1 MPTIQVEAEVSTR
14 DLLRAVAQLS
24 PTELEQFV
32 TEVLALRAQR
42 TSSGTPE
49 PELLQRLRQVLP
61 DEVRQ
66 RYRALI
72 AKRRDGALTAEEQA
86 ELLRLTDEVE
96 KGDAERVRV
105 LGQIAQ
111 RRNQSLTDVMQD
123 LGIQAPPY
131 E

>member
-1 MPTIQVEAEVSTR
+1 MPTIQVEAEVSTQ

-24 PTELEQFV
+24 PADLDQFV
-32 TEVLALRAQR
+32 AEVLALRAQR
-42 TSSGTPE
+42 TSSGPPE

-72 AKRRDGALTAEEQA
+72 AKRRDGTLTAEEQA

-105 LGQIAQ
+105 LGQIAR
-111 RRNQSLTDVMQD
+111 RRNKSLTDVMQD

>member
-24 PTELEQFV
+24 PAELEQFV

-72 AKRRDGALTAEEQA
+72 AKRRDRTLTAEEQA

-96 KGDAERVRV
+96 KADAERVRV